1 MPNLNKNL
9 KMETMEIITEAS
21 NKSKARDTSLVN
33 AKPAVSLQN
42 KVATFSLFAVTL
54 GAIFYVWLLCEK

>member
-1 MPNLNKNL
+1 
-9 KMETMEIITEAS
+9 METMEIITETS

-33 AKPAVSLQN
+33 AKPAVSLKN

-54 GAIFYVWLLCEK
+54 GAIFYVWVLCEK